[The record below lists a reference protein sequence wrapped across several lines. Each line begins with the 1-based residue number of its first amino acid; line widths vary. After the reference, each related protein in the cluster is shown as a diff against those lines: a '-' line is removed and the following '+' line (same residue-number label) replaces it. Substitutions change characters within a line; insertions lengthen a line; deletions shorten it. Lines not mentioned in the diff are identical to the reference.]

1 MGQAKTLMIQGTA
14 SSVGKSLL
22 TAALCR
28 IYSRRGIRVA
38 PFKAQNMALNSWV
51 TPDGLEIGRAQALQ
65 AFAARVDIDVR
76 MNPILLKP
84 EGDSVSQVVLNGK
97 AWKRAKAGEYWNE
110 RDVLWPAVTSALD
123 SLRSDYE
130 LVIIEGAGSP
140 AEINLRKGDIVNMA
154 VALYANAPVL
164 LVGDID
170 RGGVFASF
178 VGTLALLEE
187 EERALVK
194 AFIINKFR
202 GDLALL
208 SDGLTML
215 ADRTG
220 GRPTL
225 AVVPWIRG
233 LALAEEDS
241 TALDEV
247 RFTIQ
252 PEGISGDKL
261 SSADP
266 KASSLNDPCSDRI
279 IDIAVIRF
287 PRISNFDD
295 VDALASEAGVHV
307 RFISSRASLGKPDA
321 IILPGSKSSIADL
334 AWLEESGL
342 GEAVR
347 AFALRGG
354 AVVGLCGGYQMLG
367 KSLSDPLGAEGG
379 GVSAGANEC
388 AGLGL
393 LGHETVFGTEK
404 STRRTKAVVEGG
416 EGAFKLA
423 SGALVEGY
431 EVHMG
436 MTSPIPGQA
445 AFRLEDGS
453 GEGARTADGRVWG
466 TYLHGVFDRP
476 GFRRAWLRSIGW
488 AGNLHG
494 GEALSELRD
503 RELDRLADQVETA
516 MDMKALDKIIGLKLA

>member
-1 MGQAKTLMIQGTA
+1 MGKAKTLMIQGTA

-28 IYSRRGIRVA
+28 IYARKGIRVA

-84 EGDSVSQVVLNGK
+84 EGESVSQVVLNGK
-97 AWKRAKAGEYWNE
+97 PWKRAKAGEYWNE
-110 RDVLWPAVTSALD
+110 RAILWPAVTSALD
-123 SLRSDYE
+123 SLRSDHE

-208 SDGLTML
+208 SDGLAML

-241 TALDEV
+241 TALDED
-247 RFTIQ
+247 RYIYQ
-252 PEGISGDKL
+252 PEGISGGNL
-261 SSADP
+261 SAADP
-266 KASSLNDPCSDRI
+266 RAGPSSGRVV
-279 IDIAVIRF
+279 DIAVVRF

-295 VDALASEAGVHV
+295 VDALASETGVRV
-307 RFISSRASLGKPDA
+307 RFVSSRASLGNSDA

-342 GEAVR
+342 GKAVR

-367 KSLSDPLGAEGG
+367 KAIKDPLGTEGG
-379 GVSAGANEC
+379 GEC
-388 AGLGL
+388 TGLGL
-393 LGHETVFGTEK
+393 LGHETVFGMEK
-404 STRRTKAVVEGG
+404 SIKRTKAVVEGG
-416 EGAFKLA
+416 EGAFAFA
-423 SGALVEGY
+423 SGVLVEGY

-436 MTSPIPGQA
+436 ITSRLPGQA
-445 AFRLEDGS
+445 AFRVEDGS

-476 GFRRAWLRSIGW
+476 EFRRAWLRSIGW
-488 AGNLHG
+488 TGSPDG

-503 RELDRLADQVETA
+503 RELDRLADQVEA
-516 MDMKALDKIIGLKLA
+516 SMDMKALDTIIGLEPA